1 MRRAR
6 IAVSL
11 AFLAFGTQTGL
22 WFAHIPEVVRRL
34 QLDPAGLSLA
44 ILSMSAIG
52 IVSQPLAGLAIARL
66 GSRPMAIGLLAA
78 YAIMATL
85 LIAAPSRPLFY
96 VLAALTGLVAMPAN
110 VANNTLAS
118 EFERLHGRPVMS
130 SFHGFFSVGGLSGA
144 LLGGM
149 LVAAERAD
157 PGGGGLWLACIGI
170 LAVSLWST
178 TNALPIAPTA
188 PESSAAP
195 GRTPRF
201 LPPKRAMLGLCLLV
215 FCTALIEGS
224 VGDWSALYLE
234 TAKNAGPALA
244 AGGYGLFS
252 VAMAVMRF
260 AGGAMIERLG
270 PGIMLVG
277 GGGLMALGFSVVVL
291 APWPM
296 VSALGFMVVAIGAS
310 NIVPILTSAAANTPG
325 VPAGVGV
332 ATLTTSMTFGLF
344 AGPIAI
350 GLFAQ
355 VWGFG
360 AAFVSLA
367 AVGGLVMIAAIAVRR
382 PWQAVEKRPVDDSP
396 AAGP

>member
-1 MRRAR
+1 MSVQAPFAHSRMRRAR

-34 QLDPAGLSLA
+34 QLDPAGLSLG
-44 ILSMSAIG
+44 ILIMSAIG
-52 IVSQPLAGLAIARL
+52 IVSQPLAGLGIARL
-66 GSRPMAIGLLAA
+66 GSRPMAIVLLAA

-96 VLAALTGLVAMPAN
+96 LFAALTGLVAMPAN

-144 LLGGM
+144 LLGGA

-157 PGGGGLWLACIGI
+157 PGDIGLALVCIAI
-170 LAVSLWST
+170 VATSLWST
-178 TNALPIAPTA
+178 ANALPVAPTS
-188 PESSAAP
+188 PSSWSKPGQAA
-195 GRTPRF
+195 RL
-201 LPPKRAMLGLCLLV
+201 LPPNRAMLGLCLLV

-234 TAKNAGPALA
+234 TVKNAGPALA
-244 AGGYGLFS
+244 AAGYGLFS
-252 VAMAVMRF
+252 VAMAAMRF
-260 AGGAMIERLG
+260 AGGAIIERLG
-270 PGIMLVG
+270 PGTVLVG
-277 GGGLMALGFSVVVL
+277 GGGLMALGFSIVVL

-296 VSALGFMVVAIGAS
+296 VSALGFLIVAIGAS

-325 VPAGVGV
+325 VPAGVGI
-332 ATLTTSMTFGLF
+332 ATLTTFMTFGLF

-350 GLFAQ
+350 G
-355 VWGFG
+355 WSPRPG
-360 AAFVSLA
+360 ASVSLSHRWPPS
-367 AVGGLVMIAAIAVRR
+367 AV
-382 PWQAVEKRPVDDSP
+382 WS
-396 AAGP
+396 

>member
-34 QLDPAGLSLA
+34 QLDPAGLSLG

-52 IVSQPLAGLAIARL
+52 IVSQPLAGVAIARL
-66 GSRPMAIGLLAA
+66 GSRPMAIVLLAA

-96 VLAALTGLVAMPAN
+96 LFAALTGLVAMPAN

-157 PGGGGLWLACIGI
+157 PGGGGLWFACIAI
-170 LAVSLWST
+170 VAVSLWST
-178 TNALPIAPTA
+178 ANALPIAPMA
-188 PESSAAP
+188 PASSAAP
-195 GRTPRF
+195 GWASRL
-201 LPPKRAMLGLCLLV
+201 LPPDRAMAGLCLLV

-234 TAKNAGPALA
+234 TVKNAGPALA
-244 AGGYGLFS
+244 AAGYGLFS
-252 VAMAVMRF
+252 VAMAAMRF
-260 AGGAMIERLG
+260 AGGAIIERLG
-270 PGIMLVG
+270 PGTMLVG
-277 GGGLMALGFSVVVL
+277 GGGLMALGFSIVVL

-296 VSALGFMVVAIGAS
+296 VSAFGFLVVAIGAS

-332 ATLTTSMTFGLF
+332 ATLTTCMTLGLF

-350 GLFAQ
+350 GLVAQ
-355 VWGFG
+355 ARGFG
-360 AAFVSLA
+360 VAFVSLA
-367 AVGGLVMIAAIAVRR
+367 ALGGLVMIAAAVRR
-382 PWQAVEKRPVDDSP
+382 SWHAG
-396 AAGP
+396 AAGEGRDDGTSA